1 MSTEGSR
8 PSATDLL
15 GVKSRVSWGA
25 IAAGAM
31 IALTIYVVLALLGV
45 ALGIEAAVRGPND
58 YFGTGTAIYAIV
70 SLLLAMFFGG
80 WATSRL
86 AVGESKLE
94 AVLYGVIL
102 WGVLFAGMMWLLTA
116 GIRTGFGAMVGAASG
131 AYSNDGGSVDVDR
144 IARDLQRAGA
154 DEATVRK
161 YRDYYE
167 RVRNDP
173 VAARDVGREVANDPN
188 AQQTGRQAAEVARRA
203 SWWSLAGVLISL
215 ATVIVGSL
223 VGSGELLQPV
233 PILGVRRPSR
243 PQTRA

>member
-1 MSTEGSR
+1 MAQPTINPVDVLS
-8 PSATDLL
+8 
-15 GVKSRVSWGA
+15 VKSRVSWAA

-31 IALTIYVVLALLGV
+31 IALAVYFLLTLLGV
-45 ALGIEAAVRGPND
+45 AVGLEMANRRTNYDIGIGAALW
-58 YFGTGTAIYAIV
+58 AIAT
-70 SLLLAMFFGG
+70 LLFSMFAGG

-86 AVGESKLE
+86 AVGESRLE
-94 AVLYGVIL
+94 ATLYGVIL

-131 AYSNDGGSVDVDR
+131 AYPGDGGSVNVDR
-144 IARDLQRAGA
+144 IASDLQRAGA

-173 VAARDVGREVANDPN
+173 VAAGDVGREIANDPN
-188 AQQTGRQAAEVARRA
+188 AQQGGIQAAQVARQA
-203 SWWSLAGVLISL
+203 SWWSLAGVLVSL

-233 PILGVRRPSR
+233 PILGVRRP
-243 PQTRA
+243 PHLQTRA